1 LEDFVQKVNSDLV
14 GKVVNI
20 ASRCAKFITK
30 GNDGVLSSNIDNQAL
45 WNQVSS
51 AADTIAT
58 HYENRDFG
66 KAIREIIAQADAANE
81 YIAAQEPWKLNKD
94 ESQAQRVQDICSLG
108 INLFRVIL
116 TYLKPVLPAMAEAGE
131 SFLNDSLTWDSARS
145 PLLGHRINSFQ
156 PLMQR
161 IDKEKVDAM
170 VEASKEELA

>member
-1 LEDFVQKVNSDLV
+1 M

-30 GNDGVLSSNIDNQAL
+30 GNDGVLSTNIDDQVL
-45 WNQVSS
+45 WNQVSG
-51 AADTIAT
+51 AADTIAK
-58 HYENRDFG
+58 HYENLDFG

-94 ESQAQRVQDICSLG
+94 ESQAQKVQDICSLG

-116 TYLKPVLPAMAEAGE
+116 TYLKPVLPTMAEAGE
-131 SFLNDSLTWDSARS
+131 SFLNDSLTWDSASS

-161 IDKEKVDAM
+161 IDKEQVDAM